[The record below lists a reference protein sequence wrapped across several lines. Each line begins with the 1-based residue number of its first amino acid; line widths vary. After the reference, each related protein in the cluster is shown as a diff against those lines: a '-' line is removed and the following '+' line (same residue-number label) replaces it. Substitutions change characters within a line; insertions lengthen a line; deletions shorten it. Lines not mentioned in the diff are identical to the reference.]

1 MKPKKILVPIDF
13 SAFSE
18 ATTRH
23 ALEWAKKYGAKVTL
37 FHVIVMYE
45 ADVNEEVHLHQLEL
59 LIKSREDEAISKME
73 EHSNRTNN
81 HDIPVN
87 SVFRRNV
94 SAANAI
100 LEYLEEEPHDLVIMN
115 THGKS
120 GLKSLIYGSV
130 TEKVVRL
137 SPVPVLTFH
146 TPPETL
152 NIKRILAPVDFSEN
166 SRKGVEM
173 ARTLARE
180 HGAEIDYL
188 HTIEQQLHPSFQ
200 VIGIESIFILNP
212 ELKQITRDK
221 LEEFCPA
228 DGLPA
233 QYHIIEGPS
242 APTIVDFASD
252 HHTDLI
258 VMATHGYTGLD
269 HLLIGS
275 TTERVVRMAG
285 CPVLTVGRE
294 QHKH

>member
-1 MKPKKILVPIDF
+1 MKPKKILVPVDF
-13 SAFSE
+13 SSFSE

-23 ALEWAKKYGAKVTL
+23 ALAWAQKYGAEVTL

-59 LIKSREDEAISKME
+59 LIKSREEEALSKME
-73 EHSNRTNN
+73 EHSNRTAT
-81 HDIPVN
+81 DVPVH

-100 LEYLEEEPHDLVIMN
+100 LEYLEEDPHDLIIMN

-146 TPPETL
+146 TPPATL
-152 NIKRILAPVDFSEN
+152 NIKHILAPVDFSEN

-180 HGAEIDYL
+180 YGAKIDYL

-212 ELKQITRDK
+212 ELKQITREK
-221 LEEFCPA
+221 LKEFCPA
-228 DGLPA
+228 DGLSTE
-233 QYHIIEGPS
+233 YHIIEGPS
-242 APTIVDFASD
+242 APTIVDFASEHD
-252 HHTDLI
+252 TDLI

-275 TTERVVRMAG
+275 TTERVVRMAE

-294 QHKH
+294 QHKR

>member
-1 MKPKKILVPIDF
+1 MKPKKILVPVDF
-13 SAFSE
+13 SSFSE
-18 ATTRH
+18 ATTRY
-23 ALEWAKKYGAKVTL
+23 ALDWAKKYQAEVTL

-59 LIKSREDEAISKME
+59 LIKSREDEAIAKME
-73 EHSNRTNN
+73 RHNSRTNN
-81 HDIPVN
+81 KGIPLK

-100 LEYLEEEPHDLVIMN
+100 LEYIEEEPHDLIIMN

-120 GLKSLIYGSV
+120 GLKNLIYGSV

-137 SPVPVLTFH
+137 SPIPVVTFH
-146 TPPETL
+146 TPPESL
-152 NIKRILAPVDFSEN
+152 NIRRILAPVDFSDN
-166 SRKGVEM
+166 SKKGVEM
-173 ARTLARE
+173 AQVLARE
-180 HGAEIDYL
+180 HGAKIDYL

-212 ELKQITRDK
+212 ELKQISKDK
-221 LEEFCPA
+221 LKEFCHSP
-228 DGLPA
+228 DIESE
-233 QYHIIEGPS
+233 YHIIEGPS
-242 APTIVDFASD
+242 APTIADFAGEHD
-252 HHTDLI
+252 TDLI

-285 CPVLTVGRE
+285 CPVLTVGRRE
-294 QHKH
+294 EA